1 MKKLALL
8 FALIIIAPAARA
20 TDYTVTTNASGDA
33 VLERARV
40 RSNATICVSVGLP
53 TSCTRAQAIAADP
66 VEGAGY
72 SNTLAVFINKRVKDI
87 IAIEKATSDAE
98 DLTAFEQA
106 WAAAKSTARDSVCT
120 TLGLPAGCKP

>member
-40 RSNATICVSVGLP
+40 RLNATICVSVGLP
-53 TSCTRAQAIAADP
+53 TSCTRAQAIAKDP
-66 VEGAGY
+66 VIGADY
-72 SNTLAVFINKRVKDI
+72 ANAISNYVNKLVKADI
-87 IAIEKATSDAE
+87 QKEKAVSDAE
-98 DLTAFEQA
+98 DITTFEQA
-106 WAAAKSTARDSVCT
+106 WAAASQAARDSACV